1 MINLD
6 KDTELRTILGRELPY
21 HKARISCLSYLIMA
35 LIKVQSVNF
44 QRLATGFDTGAK
56 VESNHRRI
64 QRFFKEFTFCPYLYA
79 LLLSKMLPVEGK
91 YGLSLERTNWKFGA
105 RNINILFVCVIYQ
118 GVGIPILWKILG
130 DKRGNSSQ
138 AERVDL

>member
-64 QRFFKEFTFCPYLYA
+64 QRFLKNLH
-79 LLLSKMLPVEGK
+79 
-91 YGLSLERTNWKFGA
+91 
-105 RNINILFVCVIYQ
+105 FVLIYM
-118 GVGIPILWKILG
+118 
-130 DKRGNSSQ
+130 RFY
-138 AERVDL
+138 

>member
-1 MINLD
+1 
-6 KDTELRTILGRELPY
+6 
-21 HKARISCLSYLIMA
+21 
-35 LIKVQSVNF
+35 
-44 QRLATGFDTGAK
+44 
-56 VESNHRRI
+56 
-64 QRFFKEFTFCPYLYA
+64 
-79 LLLSKMLPVEGK
+79 MLPVEGK

-105 RNINILFVCVIYQ
+105 RNINILCVCVIYQ